1 MNSTRL
7 DPDNPTHARFF
18 IADESGDRRG
28 SDGLTYRLR
37 SSAERDQHDRESAKH
52 KRQTDAVAKQLNQ
65 KPTENH
71 FRKQQ
76 LEHEAKT
83 KSALTHP
90 ADIAAHKTAAKV
102 MASLANKKDAE
113 IAAEKTRKDRATD
126 PLYQRV
132 QESASALTR
141 SANALY
147 PHLDSPELVHR
158 AAGIAQSNV
167 PPAEMSKLY
176 WATITEI
183 EEQNLIGERAAATAA
198 QIEANR
204 ATMEAAN
211 AAVRLERK
219 EQSLREAQDNA

>member
-1 MNSTRL
+1 MKLS
-7 DPDNPTHARFF
+7 PDNPTHARFF

-37 SSAERDQHDRESAKH
+37 SATERDQYDRETAKH
-52 KRQTDAVAKQLNQ
+52 KRQADAVARQVNA

-76 LEHEAKT
+76 HEHEAKT

-102 MASLANKKDAE
+102 MAAQADKLDERLAE
-113 IAAEKTRKDRATD
+113 EKTRKDRNAD

-132 QESASALTR
+132 QESASALAR
-141 SANALY
+141 SGAAIY
-147 PHLDSPELVHR
+147 PYLDSQDVLLR
-158 AAGIAQSNV
+158 AIGISQSDL
-167 PPAEMSKLY
+167 PPAEMSKQF
-176 WATITEI
+176 WSAVAEA
-183 EEQNLIGERAAATAA
+183 EQINIAGERAAATAA

-204 ATMEAAN
+204 TAMLASQAEL
-211 AAVRLERK
+211 RLAQK
-219 EQSLREAQDNA
+219 EQSLNEAKNND